1 MAIRRQEEGM
11 RERRLRW
18 SDYAILAAVCAVVFG
33 CSLVGRRYLTMHEAV
48 LPQSAREMHAAGE
61 WIAPLSAGRPWLER
75 PPLPQ
80 WMVVASATIAGRF
93 DREWV
98 VRLPSTCMAMLA
110 VFLVASTAAV
120 WYERTIG
127 LLSGLCLATMFEFTR
142 YAWLAEQDIYLC
154 AIVTAS
160 VAVFVRIEFGGRADG
175 PKDSHEPAARGELA
189 RLDDVRFFGNRSRLV
204 WLWFALLGAANLAK
218 GLFFGSA
225 MAVLPVAAFLTLQG
239 SWRRI
244 RTFVW
249 LWGWLLALAVAAAW
263 PVAAWMRYPD
273 VVELWK
279 YDLLGR
285 LTGRYT
291 AINEPVW
298 YYWVNLPVLTLPW
311 TLFWAAALGVTARRA
326 AFEKESAERFLWCW
340 ALVPLAVFTVPGG
353 KHHHYMLPCLAPWA
367 VLSAVGLVAAR
378 NWSLQ
383 WPAAWKSPV
392 LGVLA
397 AGLPAAAAIAWLA
410 PKLNGPPWIP
420 AAAIVAVVVLS
431 SLTRLFHHERAAVA
445 AATLFVAVSSL
456 YVASFLYTGAY
467 MDECRTDTEFFLE
480 VARRSETDPRPVIVN
495 ADLDAMDVFRILFY
509 SGSKTVPVHNLTFL
523 RDRRFQD
530 PSVLVLSRSGD
541 LQSLER
547 LGRVRRIACSAGSR
561 RESSPADRFALFE
574 LEFHRDLARFD
585 GKRRV
590 SPMQAMNREEGP
602 YLGEPIPSLGM
613 RKQWDAERL
622 LR

>member
-1 MAIRRQEEGM
+1 M

-18 SDYAILAAVCAVVFG
+18 SDYAILAGVCAVVLG

-80 WMVVASATIAGRF
+80 WLVVASAAIAGRF

-98 VRLPSTCMAMLA
+98 VRLPSTCMATLA

-120 WYERTIG
+120 WYGRTIG

-160 VAVFVRIEFGGRADG
+160 VAVFVRFEFGGRADVAR
-175 PKDSHEPAARGELA
+175 DAQEPPDGGEPS
-189 RLDDVRFFGNRSRLV
+189 RRDDVRFFGNRTALV
-204 WLWFALLGAANLAK
+204 WLWFALLGVANLAK
-218 GLFFGSA
+218 GLFFGTA
-225 MAVLPVAAFLTLQG
+225 MAVLPVAAFLALQG
-239 SWRRI
+239 NWRRI
-244 RTFVW
+244 RALLWF
-249 LWGWLLALAVAAAW
+249 WGWLMAVAVAAAW
-263 PVAAWMRYPD
+263 PVAVWIRYPD

-291 AINEPVW
+291 AINEPIW
-298 YYWVNLPVLTLPW
+298 YYWVNLPAVTLPW

-326 AFEKESAERFLWCW
+326 ALVKGSAERFLWCW
-340 ALVPLAVFTVPGG
+340 ALVPLAVFTIPGG

-378 NWSLQ
+378 NWTLR
-383 WPAAWKSPV
+383 WPAALKSPV
-392 LGVLA
+392 LGVLS
-397 AGLPAAAAIAWLA
+397 AGLPAAAAIAWFS

-420 AAAIVAVVVLS
+420 AATIVAVVLVS
-431 SLTRLFHHERAAVA
+431 SLTRLFHHGRPAVA
-445 AATLFVAVSSL
+445 AAALFGSIAAA
-456 YVASFLYTGAY
+456 YVASFLYIGAY
-467 MDECRTDTEFFLE
+467 MDECRTDTEFFRA
-480 VARRSETDPRPVIVN
+480 VARRSKTDPRPVIVN

-509 SGSKTVPVHNLTFL
+509 SGPKTIPVHNLTFL
-523 RDRRFQD
+523 RDRRCQE

-541 LQSLER
+541 RTSLEQF
-547 LGRVRRIACSAGSR
+547 GRVRRIGRSDGTR

-574 LEFHRDLARFD
+574 LEFRPDLARFD
-585 GKRRV
+585 GARRV
-590 SPMQAMNREEGP
+590 SPMQAMNRELGP

-613 RKQWDAERL
+613 RKQLDAERL